1 MAIIGGCSV
10 GVEKTLSSLAVGEG
24 GIVSKIEG
32 DGSLKRRILEMGLVP
47 GTEVRV
53 ERKAPLNDP
62 VSIWFRG
69 YELSLRVDEADAVFI
84 MPRGCAGCSGG
95 CR

>member
-1 MAIIGGCSV
+1 MLRKRKRKGAQCSFRGGR
-10 GVEKTLSSLAVGEG
+10 GVVAR
-24 GIVSKIEG
+24 IEG

-47 GTEVRV
+47 GTQLRV

-62 VSIWFRG
+62 VSVWFRG
-69 YELSLRVDEADAVFI
+69 YELSLRVDEADAVI
-84 MPRGCAGCSGG
+84 IRPAGCAGCPGG

>member
-1 MAIIGGCSV
+1 MAIFGGCSS
-10 GVEKTLSSLAVGEG
+10 GMEKALSTLAVGEG
-24 GIVSKIEG
+24 GVVSKIEG

-62 VSIWFRG
+62 VSVWFRG
-69 YELSLRVDEADAVFI
+69 YELSLRVDEANAVFI
-84 MPRGCAGCSGG
+84 RPKGCAGCSGG